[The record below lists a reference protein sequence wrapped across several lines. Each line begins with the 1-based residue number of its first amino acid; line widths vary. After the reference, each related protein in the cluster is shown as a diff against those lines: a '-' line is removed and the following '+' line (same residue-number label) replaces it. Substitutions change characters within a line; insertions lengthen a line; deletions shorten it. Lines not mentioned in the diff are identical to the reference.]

1 MISRIAV
8 FLRVVDDDGN
18 LSLTHLALYAGI
30 GCMIAGKQVSWSE
43 FSVFAVALA
52 SYRVKRALEAAPG
65 VDSEAFAAMGQA
77 VQQAQ
82 ADIRKLGSPERLSKL
97 RDGLK

>member
-1 MISRIAV
+1 MIRKLAV
-8 FLRVVDDDGN
+8 FLRFIDDDGA

-30 GCMIAGKQVSWSE
+30 VCMLTGRQVSWSE

-52 SYRVKRALEAAPG
+52 SYRVKRALEQAPG
-65 VDSEAFAAMGQA
+65 VDGEAFAAMGQA
-77 VQQAQ
+77 LTQAQ
-82 ADIRKLGSPERLSKL
+82 SDIRKLGSPERLARI